1 MPKIVLVSKKPLI
14 IFLAMIVLL
23 VGGYFGYKK
32 YQKNKLL
39 KGNVESVYEVLVQM
53 ADEKVNDPVED
64 ARSSLKR
71 GDVIAYVPDGHQWSD
86 TEKISYLI
94 VKIKLKPEE
103 AQKLM
108 EAETKNAPVD
118 EARKKELPEGAGPEK
133 ETVRARKYQINLDKL
148 DVEDLTINDLAKG
161 QPTGDKVFGENV
173 IRKK

>member
-1 MPKIVLVSKKPLI
+1 MPKIVIVSKKPLI
-14 IFLAMIVLL
+14 IFLTVIILL

-32 YQKNKLL
+32 YQKNKFM
-39 KGNVESVYEVLVQM
+39 KGNAESVYEVLVQM

-71 GDVIAYVPDGHQWSD
+71 GDVIAYVPEGHQWSD

-94 VKIKLKPEE
+94 VKMKLKPVD
-103 AQKLM
+103 ASKLM
-108 EAETKNAPVD
+108 EAETKDKPID
-118 EARKKELPEGAGPEK
+118 EARKKEMPEGMKSEK